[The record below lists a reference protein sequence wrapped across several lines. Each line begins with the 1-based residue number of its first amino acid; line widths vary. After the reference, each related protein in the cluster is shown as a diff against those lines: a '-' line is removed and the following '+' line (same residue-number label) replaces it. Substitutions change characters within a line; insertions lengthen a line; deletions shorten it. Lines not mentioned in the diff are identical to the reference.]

1 MGIPTFFIRIVKNQK
16 KNYKNVY
23 YPGVNGKIECDYMF
37 FDYNGIIYG
46 AYERVKKAN
55 QGKKLTRDK
64 FEELLIEEVIRYTK
78 YVICDV
84 VKPQVVTYL
93 SFDGPAPRAKM
104 VQQRSRRYKTYYD
117 KIYFQNEKKKY
128 NLEEDA
134 VDWDTSSN
142 ISPGTKFMHTLSQK
156 ILEAMKSKYFSD
168 HNPKMKVILSDSN
181 FPGEGE
187 HKFMNV
193 IRSMKNIKTKMDSK
207 IYIFSKDADL
217 IVLATSSHK
226 NNIHILREVAGE
238 SDKMLKKMYEGKE
251 YLILNIDNLSA
262 GFNHELTKTFEGH
275 QFDKLRILNDY
286 MFLTF
291 LVGNDFVPSLP
302 FLKIRND
309 GLEILI
315 AIYHDIKLKHSGY
328 LFDIDND
335 KNNDAKKVKINIL
348 FFKELI
354 HELSLKEDHLMKEQQ
369 KDLTRLLNGYKD
381 QRTIESEA
389 KMTPFE
395 IFSSRYVHMK
405 VCSPEHPLFSKYHE
419 EFKKID
425 YNLEYEEWKNQ
436 YYQYY
441 FNISKSNIDEY
452 NRIRVNCVK
461 NYFESIVFSSRY
473 YYIEC
478 PSWNWHYKFRVSPL
492 LSDMLYVLEN
502 NLIDINNMEFDLAQ
516 PYTPFQQLML
526 IYPPQMDYLVPAPL
540 RPIMNDD
547 KLLCSQ
553 FYPIDFRLDVAAGIK
568 TQYSEAILPE
578 IDEDLLIPV
587 VKKMEEKLTP
597 EEKERNMVR
606 EKIFML

>member
-1 MGIPTFFIRIVKNQK
+1 MGIPTFFIRIIKNQK
-16 KNYKNVY
+16 KNYKNVHT
-23 YPGVNGKIECDYMF
+23 PAVNGKVDCDYLF
-37 FDYNGIIYG
+37 FDFNGIIYG

-55 QGKKLTRDK
+55 AGKKLTRDK

-84 VKPQVVTYL
+84 IQPKVITYL

-117 KIYFQNEKKKY
+117 KVYFQNEKKKY
-128 NLEEDA
+128 HIEEDA

-142 ISPGTKFMHTLSQK
+142 ISPGTKFMHTLSKK
-156 ILEAMKSKYFSD
+156 ILEAMKTKYFSS
-168 HNPKMKVILSDSN
+168 HCPEMKVLLSDSN

-193 IRSMKNIKTKMDSK
+193 IRSMRKLKTKMNSK

-217 IVLATSSHK
+217 IVLAMSSHK

-238 SDKMLKKMYEGKE
+238 TDYMLKKMYEGKE
-251 YLILNIDNLSA
+251 YLILNIDNLSS
-262 GFNHELTKTFEGH
+262 GFNHELTRTFEGH
-275 QFDKLRILNDY
+275 TFDKIRILNDY

-315 AIYHDIKLKHSGY
+315 AIYHDIKLNHNGY
-328 LFDIDND
+328 LLEYNSDDPNS
-335 KNNDAKKVKINIL
+335 KPKL
-348 FFKELI
+348 HLSFFKELI
-354 HELSLKEDHLMKEQQ
+354 QQLSLKEDHLMKEQQ
-369 KDLTRLLNGYKD
+369 KEMTKYLNGFKD
-381 QRTIESEA
+381 QRTIDSET
-389 KMTPFE
+389 KMTPYE
-395 IFSSRYVHMK
+395 IFSSRYVHMR
-405 VCSPEHPLFSKYHE
+405 VCSSHHPLFSKYHE

-425 YNLEYEEWKNQ
+425 YNLDYEDWKKD
-436 YYQYY
+436 YYKY
-441 FNISKSNIDEY
+441 FLNIDSKEGEEDY
-452 NRIRVNCVK
+452 EKIKLDCVK
-461 NYFESIVFSSRY
+461 NYFESLMFSTKY
-473 YYIEC
+473 YYVEC
-478 PSWNWHYKFRVSPL
+478 PSWKWHYKYRVSPL
-492 LSDMLYVLEN
+492 LSDVLEALEK
-502 NLIDINNMEFDLAQ
+502 NLIDINNLNFEIAE

-547 KLLCSQ
+547 KFLCTQ
-553 FYPIDFRLDVAAGIK
+553 FYPVDFRLDVAAGIK

-578 IDEDLLIPV
+578 IDEELLIPT
-587 VKKMEEKLTP
+587 VKKMEEKLTA

-606 EKIFML
+606 EKIFMI